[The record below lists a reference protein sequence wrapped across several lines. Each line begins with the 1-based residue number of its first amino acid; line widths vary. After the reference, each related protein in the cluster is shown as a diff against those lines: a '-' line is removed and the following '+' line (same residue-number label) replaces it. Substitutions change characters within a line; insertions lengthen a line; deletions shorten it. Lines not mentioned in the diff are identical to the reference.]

1 MESLKS
7 RLAEAQKQTD
17 SVTKERDS
25 LQREIKLLRETSV
38 KLSTQTEDTEAMR
51 KELDAVRREL
61 EHLRMSAQYEGEERQ
76 QHLDKIRTLEDY
88 TRQLELDNRELANKV
103 LKNLSITQFII
114 AWLG

>member
-7 RLAEAQKQTD
+7 RLVESQKQTETI
-17 SVTKERDS
+17 TKERDS
-25 LQREIKLLRETSV
+25 LQRELKLLQETSA
-38 KLSTQTEDTEAMR
+38 KLSSQADDSEVMR
-51 KELDAVRREL
+51 MELDAVRREL

-103 LKNLSITQFII
+103 K
-114 AWLG
+114 